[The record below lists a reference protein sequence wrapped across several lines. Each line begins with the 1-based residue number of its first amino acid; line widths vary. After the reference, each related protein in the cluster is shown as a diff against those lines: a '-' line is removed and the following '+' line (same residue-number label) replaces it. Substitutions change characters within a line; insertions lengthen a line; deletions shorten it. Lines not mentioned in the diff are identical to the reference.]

1 MSFSDAIRGL
11 RDAGKDSEAPLDPPN
26 VEHGDESEPEPPLSV
41 TEVCRRVN
49 KALLLIEGG
58 PEIRVEGEIGSCSLP
73 GHWYFTLKD
82 EQGSQLSCAFFSPRY
97 RADSE
102 TPNPKVGMKVVVH
115 GRPELYAK
123 GGRLSFIASRLREAG
138 LGDLHQRFER
148 LKADLRDRGWFEP
161 ALRVELPAFAGRIMV
176 ITSGDGAARRD
187 VEETARRLWP
197 GLQLLLIPVPV
208 QGPAATPRIARAVRV
223 ARARAAAMNVDAII
237 LTRGGGSLE
246 DLWCFNEEA
255 VAAAIFESRAEAVA
269 AHLAGGPPPV
279 PLVAA
284 IGHES
289 DSSIA
294 EFVADH
300 RASTPTQAAMVLVP
314 DAAEQSDY
322 LHSRQE
328 RLRLLA
334 QRGIERA
341 RGRIEVAARHEIL
354 RRPAR
359 MLDPHRRR
367 LDDARRGL
375 KTSIIRSVETRLGHL
390 ERLESRL
397 GAVAPARSVEEAG
410 HRVEVAAGRLTRGIE
425 ALINRRVTRLEHLA
439 GQLRIV
445 GPDSV
450 LARGYAL
457 VLDESGKPIRDAGA
471 MGVDDRIRAT
481 FARGSVTAKVETV
494 DPGDAVESG
503 S

>member
-1 MSFSDAIRGL
+1 MSFSDAIRRI
-11 RDAGKDSEAPLDPPN
+11 RDGGEDSNPPADPPD
-26 VEHGDESEPEPPLSV
+26 VAVGGEPATEPPLSV

-82 EQGSQLSCAFFSPRY
+82 EEGSQLSCAFFSPRY

-102 TPNPKVGMKVVVH
+102 TPTPQVGMKVVAH

-161 ALRVELPAFAGRIMV
+161 TLRLELPDFARRIMV

-197 GLQLLLIPVPV
+197 GLELLLIPVPV
-208 QGPAATPRIARAVRV
+208 QGPAATPKIARAVRL
-223 ARARAAAMNVDAII
+223 ARASAAAMRVDAII

-314 DAAEQSDY
+314 DAAEQGDY
-322 LHSRQE
+322 LNSRQE

-334 QRGIERA
+334 QRGVERA

-367 LDDARRGL
+367 LDDAGNGLIASMVRAMEVRRA
-375 KTSIIRSVETRLGHL
+375 HL
-390 ERLESRL
+390 AGLESRL
-397 GAVAPARSVEEAG
+397 GAVAPARSVAEAS
-410 HRVEVAAGRLTRGIE
+410 HRIEVAGGRLARGIE
-425 ALINRRVTRLEHLA
+425 ALIKRRITRIDHLA

-450 LARGYAL
+450 LSRGYAL
-457 VLDESGKPIRDAGA
+457 VLDEAGKPIRDAGA
-471 MGVDDRIRAT
+471 MAVEDRIRAT
-481 FARGSVTAKVETV
+481 FARGSVVARVETV
-494 DPGDAVESG
+494 DPGEKVESNP
-503 S
+503 